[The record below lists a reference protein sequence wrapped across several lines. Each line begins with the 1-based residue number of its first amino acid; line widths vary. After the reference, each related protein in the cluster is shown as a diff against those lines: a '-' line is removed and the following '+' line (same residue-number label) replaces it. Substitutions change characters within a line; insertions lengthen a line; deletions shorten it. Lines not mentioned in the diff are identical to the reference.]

1 MGNLKPGNEPNN
13 FVPKRIGYEF
23 PENNLCLPDF
33 DLVRRMEKHH
43 LSITGKPA
51 DNASGIRLAF
61 DKLSGEVEKATA
73 ELSFLQKH
81 LPDALSDYRQAVLP
95 LYETLRSVRKHF
107 FLDLESLLLGGSLS
121 RYQKKTV
128 TGYLLHQIRKT
139 SARDEDLNAMF
150 NRYSDEPIA
159 ELKHADNL
167 DKMDDLPES
176 ESLETEEL
184 IEKEPWEKAR
194 DEHQKNRRYRK
205 KDEQA
210 QQLKRSVKT
219 VYMGLMK
226 VFHPDLETDP
236 ERKAEKEEISKQITV
251 AYGNQDFIGLLKLES
266 EFLTSQKQRLGQLND
281 PQLRQYIEV
290 LKEQKT
296 ELRKQVAQLKTD
308 YGLLFDA
315 VASGSE
321 KPLQQLI
328 KSEKAAI
335 ESAVLGYR
343 ARIRILQEADG
354 AELKMLLSV
363 MEEEMEMMNE
373 M

>member
-1 MGNLKPGNEPNN
+1 M
-13 FVPKRIGYEF
+13 
-23 PENNLCLPDF
+23 EN
-33 DLVRRMEKHH
+33 HH
-43 LSITGKPA
+43 LSSTGKPA
-51 DNASGIRLAF
+51 KNASGIRLAF
-61 DKLSGEVEKATA
+61 DKLSGEVEKAIT

-81 LPDALSDYRQAVLP
+81 LPNALSDYRQAVLP

-107 FLDLESLLLGGSLS
+107 LMDLENLLLGGSLS
-121 RYQKKTV
+121 RYQKNNLTD
-128 TGYLLHQIRKT
+128 YLLHQIRKT
-139 SARDEDLNAMF
+139 GAADEDLKSMF
-150 NRYSDEPIA
+150 NRYSDEPLS
-159 ELKHADNL
+159 ESHPSDNIEQL
-167 DKMDDLPES
+167 QDFPES

-184 IEKEPWEKAR
+184 NEKKPWEKAR

-219 VYMGLMK
+219 VYTGLMK

-296 ELRKQVAQLKTD
+296 ELRKQFDQLKTD
-308 YGLLFDA
+308 YGFLFDA
-315 VASGSE
+315 VATGSE
-321 KPLQQLI
+321 KPMQQLI

-363 MEEEMEMMNE
+363 LEEELEMMSDTHYSAIYWMKSNKWRL
-373 M
+373 